1 MEWFKLFVVFEI
13 GVLCG
18 VTIMCFIQG
27 AHIDDE

>member
-18 VTIMCFIQG
+18 IAILLFVQG